1 MRGLFKYLTV
11 SCYSFALGHW
21 MTKLAEIAICLKSAR
36 YLPNLHKMS
45 GYWKRDAP
53 HFQKEGMK
61 INTSE
66 TKNLLDD
73 LQLDKSLKAP
83 APFRNNKWLVTAIFS
98 VSVVAAGLIINSVAQ
113 PSFAKEGNEVET
125 QATPAKEPSLNKMAS
140 NGQPISDHEPV
151 IKATANQMH
160 TAATVPSENVQV
172 NASGYVLA
180 EKSATV
186 SSDTTGRLK
195 EILVKEGEHVVKG
208 QLLATIDQ
216 RVAEAQMQLTKVQLE
231 TAKTT
236 YNQTAIR
243 LDEAQRK
250 YQRIQALSAKQFVSE
265 EQLDNARYT
274 FSILQAEL
282 ATNSSNIKVAEQ
294 QLSIQ
299 QQLLENA
306 KIYAPFSGIVTELA
320 AEVGE
325 IVSPISAGGGF
336 TRTGICTIIDIE
348 SLKVEVQVSEQYI
361 EKIRLGQAVN
371 VNSIAY
377 PNEKITGVVSHI
389 MPQANRETASIT
401 VKIKLLNTRENI
413 VPNMRVDVA
422 FLEKGVVRL
431 SQSQSVK
438 PVSQAMN

>member
-1 MRGLFKYLTV
+1 
-11 SCYSFALGHW
+11 
-21 MTKLAEIAICLKSAR
+21 
-36 YLPNLHKMS
+36 
-45 GYWKRDAP
+45 
-53 HFQKEGMK
+53 MK

-83 APFRNNKWLVTAIFS
+83 APSRNRKWLVTAIFS
-98 VSVVAAGLIINSVAQ
+98 VSVVTAGLVINSVAQ
-113 PSFAKEGNEVET
+113 PSVAKEAKEVVT
-125 QATPAKEPSLNKMAS
+125 HAAAKEPTPVKTMS
-140 NGQPISDHEPV
+140 NGQPIADPV
-151 IKATANQMH
+151 PGNTAAANQVQSP
-160 TAATVPSENVQV
+160 TAIPSENIQV

-250 YQRIQALSAKQFVSE
+250 YQRIQTLSAKQFVSE

-401 VKIKLLNTRENI
+401 VKIKLLNTGENI

-431 SQSQSVK
+431 SQAQSVK
-438 PVSQAMN
+438 PGSPAAN